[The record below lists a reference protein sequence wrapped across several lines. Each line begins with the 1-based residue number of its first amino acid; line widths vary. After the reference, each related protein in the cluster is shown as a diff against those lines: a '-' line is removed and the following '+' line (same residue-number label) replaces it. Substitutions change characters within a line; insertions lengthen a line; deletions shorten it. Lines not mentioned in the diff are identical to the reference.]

1 MTSVCL
7 LLFVLDF
14 LVSSACGFAAAFVV
28 DEEISQ
34 GVYWVVVQAVLEW
47 QFAGG

>member
-34 GVYWVVVQAVLEW
+34 GVYRMVVDAVLEW
-47 QFAGG
+47 QFAAG